1 VFHLKMSAT
10 LISQREREREGEE
23 SSEDEADS
31 SNVSVTAMVFQ
42 RGASGPLRRS
52 VIHNA
57 QASHKGLVVRW

>member
-1 VFHLKMSAT
+1 MR
-10 LISQREREREGEE
+10 RERERERERERKREGGRGEE

-31 SNVSVTAMVFQ
+31 SNVSATAMVFQ